1 MQPKDLH
8 GGLAFFFEQDHRD
21 CDARWV
27 DVEELLD
34 ADDIE
39 LAQAAWRKYEANM
52 YRHLAME
59 EEVLLPAIDAKG
71 GEADDAVVEII
82 NAEHE
87 QMRGLLG
94 QVSEAIESGNAEQ
107 AIELGDKL
115 LILVQQHNEN
125 EESLFYPMAEDL
137 LADEWDDLSTA
148 LAEYEDY
155 QRVPDGGD

>member
-34 ADDIE
+34 ADDLE
-39 LAQAAWRKYEANM
+39 MARAAWRKYEASM

-59 EEVLLPAIDAKG
+59 EEVLMPAIEASS
-71 GEADDAVVEII
+71 GEADQGVIEVI

-87 QMRGLLG
+87 QMRGLLEHI
-94 QVSEAIESGNAEQ
+94 SEAIESGDAEQ
-107 AIELGDKL
+107 AIDLGDTL
-115 LILVQQHNEN
+115 LMLVQQHNDHEEN
-125 EESLFYPMAEDL
+125 LLYPMAEGL
-137 LADEWDDLSTA
+137 LADQWDELSAA
-148 LAEYEDY
+148 LADYEGY
-155 QRVPDGGD
+155 PQGPVNQG

>member
-21 CDARWV
+21 CEARWV

-34 ADDIE
+34 ANDIE
-39 LAQAAWRKYEANM
+39 MARAAWRKYEASM

-71 GEADDAVVEII
+71 GEADEAVIGII

-87 QMRGLLG
+87 QMRVLLE
-94 QVSEAIESGNAEQ
+94 QISAAIQSEDADQ
-107 AIELGDKL
+107 AIELGDTL
-115 LILVQQHNEN
+115 LMLLQQHNES
-125 EESLFYPMAEDL
+125 EENLLYPMAQDL

-155 QRVPDGGD
+155 QQMPG

>member
-21 CDARWV
+21 CEARWV

-34 ADDIE
+34 ANDIE
-39 LAQAAWRKYEANM
+39 MAQAAWRKYEASM

-71 GEADDAVVEII
+71 GEADEAVIEII

-87 QMRGLLG
+87 QMRVLLE
-94 QVSEAIESGNAEQ
+94 QISAAIQSEDADQ
-107 AIELGDKL
+107 AIELGDTL
-115 LILVQQHNEN
+115 LMLLQQHNES
-125 EESLFYPMAEDL
+125 EENLLYPMAQDL

-155 QRVPDGGD
+155 QQMPG

>member
-39 LAQAAWRKYEANM
+39 MAQAAWRKYEASM

-59 EEVLLPAIDAKG
+59 EEVLMPAIEAKG
-71 GEADDAVVEII
+71 GEADEAVIEII
-82 NAEHE
+82 SAEHE
-87 QMRGLLG
+87 QMRGLLE
-94 QVSEAIESGNAEQ
+94 QISEAIQSGDAGQ
-107 AIELGDKL
+107 AIELGDAL
-115 LILVQQHNEN
+115 LMLVQQHNES
-125 EESLFYPMAEDL
+125 EENLLYPMAEDL
-137 LADEWDDLSTA
+137 LADEWDDLSRA

-155 QRVPDGGD
+155 QQLPG

>member
-39 LAQAAWRKYEANM
+39 MAQAAWRKYEASM

-59 EEVLLPAIDAKG
+59 EEVLMPAIDAKG
-71 GEADDAVVEII
+71 GEADEAVIEII

-87 QMRGLLG
+87 QMRGLLE
-94 QVSEAIESGNAEQ
+94 QISVAIQSGDAGQ
-107 AIELGDKL
+107 AIGLGDTL
-115 LILVQQHNEN
+115 LMLVQQHNDSEEN
-125 EESLFYPMAEDL
+125 LLYPMAEDL
-137 LADEWDDLSTA
+137 LADEWDDLSRA

-155 QRVPDGGD
+155 QQIPG